1 MILPATVLAAEIL
14 CALKVANNQFSLR
27 SCLGLSEIFKEMF
40 PDSDIAKSSKLS
52 KTKCGY
58 VINYGLA
65 PYFRDFLA
73 KMISS
78 SPFYVICDVPRENDD
93 SNFKR

>member
-1 MILPATVLAAEIL
+1 
-14 CALKVANNQFSLR
+14 
-27 SCLGLSEIFKEMF
+27 MF
-40 PDSDIAKSSKLS
+40 PDSDIAKSFKLS

-65 PYFRDFLA
+65 PYFRDLLV

-78 SPFYVICDVPRENDD
+78 SPFYVVSFDESMNKILQNEQMDIQFRFWDD
-93 SNFKR
+93 KCKQVRISIF